1 MTSSRQQSGSSIPS
15 PLSYNEIC
23 YSFVFREEFNE
34 CTVLTIAHRIKTIL
48 DSDRV
53 LVMENG
59 SLSEFDRPNT
69 LLEDVD
75 SAFYKMS
82 KDAGVVA

>member
-1 MTSSRQQSGSSIPS
+1 M
-15 PLSYNEIC
+15 
-23 YSFVFREEFNE
+23 FREEFNE